1 MRLIWP
7 VDRVEGF
14 ALDFLR
20 RATIGAVCNKG
31 RGLGE
36 RWISNWNGS
45 LTSEMCRQF
54 EESSEWLLSQDIL
67 LRVAEAQEAG
77 AVNADAEVLT
87 RLTRRRGYR
96 AEVRRW
102 MARKDLKTVAEAAKW
117 LGVSGSTLKS
127 IMTDRGETR
136 YSQETLDRVL
146 GIVVIAQS

>member
-1 MRLIWP
+1 
-7 VDRVEGF
+7 
-14 ALDFLR
+14 
-20 RATIGAVCNKG
+20 
-31 RGLGE
+31 
-36 RWISNWNGS
+36 
-45 LTSEMCRQF
+45 MCRQF